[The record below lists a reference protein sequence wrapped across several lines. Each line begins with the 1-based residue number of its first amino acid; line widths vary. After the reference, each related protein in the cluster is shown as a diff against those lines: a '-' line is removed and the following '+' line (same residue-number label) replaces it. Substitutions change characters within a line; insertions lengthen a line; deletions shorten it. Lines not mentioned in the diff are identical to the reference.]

1 MSIKI
6 IFIFT
11 CQLDMMRKKGDSV
24 SDSRFWRMIWS
35 AVAWTSLGL
44 GLIGVFL
51 PILPTTPFL
60 ILAAFGFARS
70 NERIHKWLIEHPQF
84 GPPIADW
91 EKYGAI
97 STRAKI
103 TAVATMA
110 FVFMISVLIGLSWKL
125 LLIQGLCL
133 GGAALFILTRKAPP
147 YE

>member
-6 IFIFT
+6 IFILS
-11 CQLDMMRKKGDSV
+11 CQLDMIRKKGDSV
-24 SDSRFWRMIWS
+24 SDNRFWRLLWA

-70 NERIHKWLIEHPQF
+70 NEKIHTWLIEHPKL

-91 EKYGAI
+91 ERYRAI
-97 STRAKI
+97 STRAKT
-103 TAVATMA
+103 TAVLTMLRC
-110 FVFMISVLIGLSWKL
+110 S
-125 LLIQGLCL
+125 Q
-133 GGAALFILTRKAPP
+133 
-147 YE
+147 